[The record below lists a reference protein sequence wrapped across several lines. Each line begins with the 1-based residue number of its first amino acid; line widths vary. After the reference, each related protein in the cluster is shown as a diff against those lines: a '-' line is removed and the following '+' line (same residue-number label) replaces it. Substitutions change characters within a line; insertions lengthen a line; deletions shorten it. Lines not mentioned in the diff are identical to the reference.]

1 MTTTTNELKEMLEEA
16 KRDACRVSYT
26 EECVQHVNAQ
36 LCEGLVIGY
45 SVSDW
50 YDNST
55 ITSFANGL
63 KLG

>member
-1 MTTTTNELKEMLEEA
+1 MTTNTNELKEMLEEA
-16 KRDACRVSYT
+16 KQDACRVSYT

-50 YDNST
+50 ADSAT
-55 ITSFANGL
+55 IVSYENGL
-63 KLG
+63 QLG